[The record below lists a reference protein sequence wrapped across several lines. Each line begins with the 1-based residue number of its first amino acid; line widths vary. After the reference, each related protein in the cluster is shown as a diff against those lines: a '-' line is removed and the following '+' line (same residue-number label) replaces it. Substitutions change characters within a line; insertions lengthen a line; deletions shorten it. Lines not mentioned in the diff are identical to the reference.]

1 MRDFFSFMK
10 VVILFPLERDV
21 HRLWWLQQNRIS
33 RVWNKNNKKL
43 RLSFFIK
50 ILIRIEEGP
59 EARLN

>member
-1 MRDFFSFMK
+1 MRVFSFME
-10 VVILFPLERDV
+10 VVILFPLKRDV